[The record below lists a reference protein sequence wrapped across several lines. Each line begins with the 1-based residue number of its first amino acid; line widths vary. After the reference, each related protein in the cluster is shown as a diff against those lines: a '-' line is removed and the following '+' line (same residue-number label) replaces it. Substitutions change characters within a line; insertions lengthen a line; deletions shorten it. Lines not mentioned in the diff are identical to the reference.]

1 MPITRHPQHE
11 EILKWI
17 EENKNHQGLVVV
29 GSHLTIPD
37 MKKTLT
43 TYKAQLQQDKSQRL
57 YNLAVYH
64 LKKIKKTLRK

>member
-17 EENKNHQGLVVV
+17 EENKNHKGVVV
-29 GSHLTIPD
+29 GPHLTIPD
-37 MKKTLT
+37 MNKTLT
-43 TYKAQLQQDKSQRL
+43 AYKAQLQQDKSQRL

-64 LKKIKKTLRK
+64 VRIIKKSS